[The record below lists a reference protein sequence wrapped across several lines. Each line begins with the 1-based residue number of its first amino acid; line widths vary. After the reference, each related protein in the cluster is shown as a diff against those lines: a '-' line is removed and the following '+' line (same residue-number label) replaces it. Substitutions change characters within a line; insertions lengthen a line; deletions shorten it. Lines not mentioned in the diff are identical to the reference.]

1 MKTGT
6 APGARVLGGKVRQR
20 RLTMQGPVAGSIG
33 WAREVPN
40 PEYDRYRSIFRF
52 SKFCFFDDKMGFRS
66 GELKEMGGTDCITV
80 CAGAKILQV
89 LPVPLHYESLA
100 IHNSTISKNGPPL
113 NYPAHTKFSDPQ
125 FHCCCVNTALDLSAT
140 IPLLLCQHCA

>member
-66 GELKEMGGTDCITV
+66 GARPSLLGIFTQAFMFTGWAYNL
-80 CAGAKILQV
+80 AGFKYVQRL
-89 LPVPLHYESLA
+89 LVPLNMS
-100 IHNSTISKNGPPL
+100 
-113 NYPAHTKFSDPQ
+113 F
-125 FHCCCVNTALDLSAT
+125 
-140 IPLLLCQHCA
+140 